1 MSLVDRFLDAQRVFA
16 ERVGKIAPDQWTLPT
31 PNVGWSVAD
40 LVDHVVSEQRW
51 AAALVRGLNVDNAAT
66 IVDEAERADGPQLGP
81 AWDTAAAAAAAAV
94 SRDGALSGDVTLV
107 RGPTPACDYVR
118 ELIFDLVVHAWDLC
132 RAIGYNV
139 MLPAEVV
146 EPVWAESKDFGDL
159 SSSGLFDLPVQ
170 VPDDVPTIY
179 RLVAMTGRDPL

>member
-1 MSLVDRFLDAQRVFA
+1 MTLVDRFVDAQQVFA
-16 ERVGKIAPDQWTLPT
+16 ERVGMVAPDQWALPT
-31 PNVGWSVAD
+31 PNTGWTVAD

-51 AAALVRGLNVDNAAT
+51 AAALVRGFDVDNAAT
-66 IVDEAERADGPQLGP
+66 IVDDAERADGPQLAP
-81 AWDTAAAAAAAAV
+81 AWKEAAAAAAAEV
-94 SRDGALSGDVTLV
+94 SRDGALSGEVTLV
-107 RGPTPACDYVR
+107 RGPTSVQDYVR

-132 RAIGYNV
+132 RAIGYDV

-146 EPVWAESKDFGDL
+146 EPVWAESKEFGDL
-159 SSSGLFDLPVQ
+159 SSSGMYDLPVE